1 MKNKILFILLL
12 FVIQTVILST
22 NTISA
27 QKLKPTDVPADV
39 VQTLEEQY
47 SYVKVTGWLKE
58 GGTYIANI
66 KDGLDCDVTLS
77 DYTQIGFDG
86 NLFGKLE
93 WDEVDCSHAATS
105 AAVPAA
111 LVPVE
116 IANYVSKIHGTQSI
130 TKISKDN
137 RGWDIKLS
145 NGIEIEFDKRFNV
158 IDFDD

>member
-1 MKNKILFILLL
+1 MKKTIYLALFIGFAL
-12 FVIQTVILST
+12 T
-22 NTISA
+22 NTSCNSDKKA
-27 QKLKPTDVPADV
+27 QVINAF
-39 VQTLEEQY
+39 
-47 SYVKVTGWLKE
+47 VK
-58 GGTYIANI
+58 TYFPETEVIANI

-93 WDEVDCSHAATS
+93 WDDVDCSHASLSTT
-105 AAVPAA
+105 VPAA

-130 TKISKDN
+130 TKISKDR